1 MKRSRFSESQIVSIL
16 KEADAVARVK
26 ERAVAM
32 HDSPG
37 RIPLAIFR
45 RRLETT
51 ENSNYEMSLRRGNLG
66 RELRG
71 SDCLARVVTGIR
83 IKSGIEMMAFD
94 HCTA

>member
-32 HDSPG
+32 RDSPG

-45 RRLETT
+45 RRLETI
-51 ENSNYEMSLRRGNLG
+51 ENSNYELSL
-66 RELRG
+66 
-71 SDCLARVVTGIR
+71 
-83 IKSGIEMMAFD
+83 
-94 HCTA
+94 